1 MINNYNPTYVSVFAV
16 FWRKK
21 VHDLFGR
28 LICSDDVSG
37 LEVRLARTVELRL
50 VALAA
55 AAAAAAAVP
64 VQTFAVWRD
73 VVEAVTASR

>member
-1 MINNYNPTYVSVFAV
+1 MIHNYKPTYVSVFAI

-28 LICSDDVSG
+28 LVCSDDVSG

-55 AAAAAAAVP
+55 AAAAVP

>member
-28 LICSDDVSG
+28 LVCSYDVSG
-37 LEVRLARTVELRL
+37 LEVSLARTVELGL

-55 AAAAAAAVP
+55 AAAAAGVP
-64 VQTFAVWRD
+64 VQTFAVWSD